1 MNPRLEAL
9 HAYPFERLARLKAGI
24 SAPSQLEPI
33 AMSIGE
39 PQHTPPAFLLEVLRR
54 HLDRLGSYPAT
65 AGLPQLRAACA
76 GWLTRRYRLAAGSVN
91 ADTMGLPGNGTREA
105 PFPVVQAAGGR
116 RRAPPI
122 PLPHPL

>member
-24 SAPSQLEPI
+24 TPPAQLAPI

-39 PQHTPPAFLLEVLRR
+39 PQHTPPAFLLEELRR

-65 AGLPQLRAACA
+65 AGLPELRAACV
-76 GWLTRRYRLAAGSVN
+76 GWLTRRYRLTARIGKC
-91 ADTMGLPGNGTREA
+91 DTMGLPGH
-105 PFPVVQAAGGR
+105 GR
-116 RRAPPI
+116 R
-122 PLPHPL
+122 